1 MINMEDLCHIGN
13 FHYLLVILIFVFSDL
28 QLILLYCIHVVTNGE
43 LIELLTDWIPY
54 ICVTM

>member
-1 MINMEDLCHIGN
+1 MEDLCHIGN
-13 FHYLLVILIFVFSDL
+13 FNYLLVILIVVFSDL